1 MKNYF
6 SEALAVMAELYEKD
20 TAMVLATV
28 NGNRP
33 NMRMV
38 NSYYKNGVFYIMTY
52 VLSNKIKDIKEN
64 KNVALNHYSFVAHGY
79 GENIGHPL
87 DEKNEKIK
95 EEFKKASVNFYD
107 NHVNEKDEN
116 VCILKI
122 ILEDALV
129 FNNNYK
135 YNINYK
141 DKTATKENNMI
152 DVIFYVK

>member
-6 SEALAVMAELYEKD
+6 SEALDIMAELYEKD

-28 NGNRP
+28 DGNRP

-38 NSYYKNGVFYIMTY
+38 NTYYKNGMFYIMTY
-52 VLSNKIKDIKEN
+52 ALSNKIKDIKDN

-95 EEFKKASVNFYD
+95 EELKKAFMIYD
-107 NHVNEKDEN
+107 IHINENDDN

-129 FNNNYK
+129 FNSNYK

-141 DKTATKENNMI
+141 NKTATKENDMI
-152 DVIFYVK
+152 DVIYYVK